1 MLDKNIMTRIR
12 ELSELNENVF
22 ASNIN
27 NEIFLYIKK
36 NLLEIND
43 FFEIIGLKMINFRSP
58 TSRIYDDIFKLVLN
72 VGDSNTTFAYIK
84 TNYLN
89 DLRGIY
95 ALMNYNISSNIQLD
109 PVKIKLDFVA
119 KPDYATKV
127 KKIFD
132 SQAELNEAYVDK
144 LLKDLVFKQYLV
156 LDGAKYRTTD
166 KVLLYVIFEE
176 YIKTLYPEDFNYQE
190 QKMIREEV

>member
-166 KVLLYVIFEE
+166 KVLLYVIFED

>member
-95 ALMNYNISSNIQLD
+95 TLMNYNIISNIQLD

-176 YIKTLYPEDFNYQE
+176 YIKTLYPEEFNYQE

>member
-95 ALMNYNISSNIQLD
+95 TLMNYNIISNIQLD
-109 PVKIKLDFVA
+109 LVKIKLDFVA

-176 YIKTLYPEDFNYQE
+176 YIKTLYPEEFNYQE

>member
-1 MLDKNIMTRIR
+1 
-12 ELSELNENVF
+12 
-22 ASNIN
+22 
-27 NEIFLYIKK
+27 
-36 NLLEIND
+36 
-43 FFEIIGLKMINFRSP
+43 MINFRSP
-58 TSRIYDDIFKLVLN
+58 TSRISDDIFKLVLN

-95 ALMNYNISSNIQLD
+95 ALMNYNIFCLNSNNLSSNVQLD

-176 YIKTLYPEDFNYQE
+176 YIKTLYPEDFNSQE